1 MDILKMIMEIFIIF
15 LGIYGVLYYF
25 RGTKGIFVISS
36 ILIFGIL
43 IKIIAELLNLNV
55 ISHILES
62 FGNSFWIILFIIF
75 QSEIRR
81 LLAQLGTIFVRK
93 GQERRELIGEVVMA
107 CVEMSHQKCG
117 ALIVVER
124 AIKLQNFI
132 DDGTPLDIKVNNLIL
147 RSIFFPNSPLHDG
160 GVIIRDDRIVTAGTF
175 FPLTTENVDQNLGT
189 RHRAAKGIS
198 DETDAIAIVV
208 SEETGSISMVHKGE
222 FRRDLSGGELEQ
234 LLDELF
240 VNNDEKEFKDKAQYI
255 EQKENQ

>member
-1 MDILKMIMEIFIIF
+1 MFI
-15 LGIYGVLYYF
+15 
-25 RGTKGIFVISS
+25 
-36 ILIFGIL
+36 
-43 IKIIAELLNLNV
+43 
-55 ISHILES
+55 
-62 FGNSFWIILFIIF
+62 
-75 QSEIRR
+75 
-81 LLAQLGTIFVRK
+81 
-93 GQERRELIGEVVMA
+93 
-107 CVEMSHQKCG
+107 
-117 ALIVVER
+117 
-124 AIKLQNFI
+124 IKLQNFI
-132 DDGTPLDIKVNNLIL
+132 DDGTPLDIKVNSLIL